1 MSSETAYRVKLAPT
15 LGLLGTRVGTQLI
28 SENEKNSCGQVL
40 CRIFEF
46 SFWYMGSKV
55 KEAVKINCYGTL
67 DFVTFLSG
75 LSLWEAHVKFLA
87 A

>member
-1 MSSETAYRVKLAPT
+1 MKLAPT
-15 LGLLGTRVGTQLI
+15 LGLLGTRVDTQLI
-28 SENEKNSCGQVL
+28 SENEKNFYGQVL

-46 SFWYMGSKV
+46 SFWDMESKI

-75 LSLWEAHVKFLA
+75 LSLWEAQVKFLA